1 MNKARGKFIAS
12 IGVIDGTFHTH
23 FTHDT
28 IDKSCM
34 YLYRLQVIYYE
45 VALLVCRSMYHVTC
59 HKFRHNLT
67 NLVITLNNQVL
78 NYHLSRDRYAN
89 IFYGI
94 LMIHDILLGLFILH
108 TASIL

>member
-1 MNKARGKFIAS
+1 MVLPIL
-12 IGVIDGTFHTH
+12 I
-23 FTHDT
+23 
-28 IDKSCM
+28 
-34 YLYRLQVIYYE
+34 LYMILLTKVVCIYTG
-45 VALLVCRSMYHVTC
+45 SGSD
-59 HKFRHNLT
+59 LT
-67 NLVITLNNQVL
+67 NLIIALHTQVL